1 MDFSY
6 AFSLPALLSAFACSI
21 SNSEMRV
28 DSKSKKIKDDYFS
41 SETLKII
48 QETIDNIDN
57 AVFTIPEETLKTA
70 HAVSLYFHQ
79 QTLILADY
87 ELKYTNDF
95 YESIEAYLD

>member
-1 MDFSY
+1 MDLSY
-6 AFSLPALLSAFACSI
+6 AFSLPALLSAFAFSI

-70 HAVSLYFHQ
+70 HAVLSTFISKRLF
-79 QTLILADY
+79 
-87 ELKYTNDF
+87 
-95 YESIEAYLD
+95 